1 MHAIESVYK
10 PYARKAVK
18 LSHGEYNTE
27 LRRLTDSNT
36 SSYSVLKLLTVEAE

>member
-27 LRRLTDSNT
+27 LCRLTDSNYRALQAT
-36 SSYSVLKLLTVEAE
+36 PYSSC